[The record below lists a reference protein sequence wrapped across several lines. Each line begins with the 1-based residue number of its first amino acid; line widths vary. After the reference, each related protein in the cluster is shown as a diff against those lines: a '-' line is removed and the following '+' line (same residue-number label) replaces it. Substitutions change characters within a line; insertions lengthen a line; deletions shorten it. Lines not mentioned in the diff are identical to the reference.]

1 MPFGRLLT
9 VRYFSAKIV
18 EIERFALRAA
28 ILHEC
33 QNYLKDGGG
42 LVFLAPPSQAIIPD
56 AHPLGTFETQDG
68 RHYTEKSNG
77 FPFLDILGYLKNTH
91 KNPKFGRVR

>member
-33 QNYLKDGGG
+33 QNYLKDG
-42 LVFLAPPSQAIIPD
+42 VIFKIDEKTCPVVQTPFKRSIPL
-56 AHPLGTFETQDG
+56 PT
-68 RHYTEKSNG
+68 R
-77 FPFLDILGYLKNTH
+77 
-91 KNPKFGRVR
+91 